1 MTDLGFLHYL
11 GAFLGSALLTL
22 ILVPLA
28 LRFAVRWGAFGGPAA
43 ARRDE
48 AAPYFGGAALVLV
61 FAAVVLAIAAFA
73 PDVER
78 LDQLAWLVVTGVALV
93 LVGLADD
100 LRRLPIPLR
109 LAAMTLSAV
118 AVWAAGV
125 QIDIFPTD
133 LPDLLL
139 TVLWIVGIT
148 SAFNVLDNMDGLSA
162 GVAGIAA
169 GALFVIAAS
178 NGQYLVAAL
187 SAALAGCALGFL
199 RHNYFPARVYMGD
212 AGSNFFG
219 FLLAVLAIK
228 LRFAPDAPA
237 AVAYLVPV
245 LVLAVPIFDLV
256 LVVLT
261 RVGAQRSAFQAGRD
275 HTSHRLVGAGLPVPA
290 AVGLIY
296 LAAFCL
302 GWLGL
307 VVSRLTDTTTAFLLA
322 GLVAALSLLA
332 GTFLASTLPMSE
344 PIVGLTPL
352 GAVFKR
358 ACDLLVGVPLAV
370 LATPVIAAFA
380 LASACVNRAWPF
392 FVQERIGRYGR
403 TFRFW
408 KIRTLPPNAPK
419 YALKP
424 AIGEIRLSR
433 FSRFL
438 RERHLDEL
446 PQLYAVVL
454 GRMSLVGPRPKMPD
468 EFEPV
473 AEEYA
478 TRRTRVPQGCT
489 CLWQVGVHTAG
500 LPSDSPEYDYWYL
513 RHWSMRLDVW
523 ILWRTALTL
532 VGAGRDMSL
541 QEIPVWLVGRRYEVP
556 GLALAAPAQA
566 ELDRRVLAG

>member
-1 MTDLGFLHYL
+1 LGLWHY
-11 GAFLGSALLTL
+11 AAVFFGSAILTL
-22 ILVPLA
+22 VLVPLA
-28 LRFAVRWGAFGGPAA
+28 LRVAVRSGAFGGLAA
-43 ARRDE
+43 TAGK
-48 AAPYFGGAALVLV
+48 AAVPYFGGAALVLA
-61 FAAVVLAIAAFA
+61 FSAVVLGVASAA

-78 LDQLAWLVVTGVALV
+78 LDQLVWLVVTGVLLV
-93 LVGLADD
+93 VVGLADD

-109 LAAMTLSAV
+109 LGAMTLAAV
-118 AVWAAGV
+118 AMWAAGV
-125 QIDIFPTD
+125 QINVLASTV
-133 LPDLLL
+133 PDLLL

-148 SAFNVLDNMDGLSA
+148 SAFNILDNIDGLSA

-169 GALFVIAAS
+169 AAFFVIAAS
-178 NGQYLVAAL
+178 NGQYMVAAL

-199 RHNYFPARVYMGD
+199 RHNYFPARIYMGD

-219 FLLAVLAIK
+219 FVLAVLAIK
-228 LRFAPDAPA
+228 LRFDAEGPAPA
-237 AVAYLVPV
+237 AYLVPV
-245 LVLAVPIFDLV
+245 LVLAVPIFDLA

-261 RVGAQRSAFQAGRD
+261 RLGSRRSPFEAGRD
-275 HTSHRLVGAGLPVPA
+275 HTSHRLVAAGLPVPA

-307 VVSRLTDTTTAFLLA
+307 VASRLTDDVTAYLLA
-322 GLVAALSLLA
+322 GLVLFLALLA
-332 GTFLASTLPMSE
+332 GTFLASTLPMTE
-344 PIVGLTPL
+344 PIVGLTPV

-358 ACDLLVGVPLAV
+358 SFDLVVGVPLAI
-370 LATPVIAAFA
+370 LATPVILVFA
-380 LASACVNRAWPF
+380 IVSAVTIRAWPF

-424 AIGEIRLSR
+424 AIGDLRLPR

-446 PQLYAVVL
+446 PQLYAVMG

-473 AEEYA
+473 AEDYA
-478 TRRTRVPQGCT
+478 AMRTRVPQGCT

-500 LPSDSPEYDYWYL
+500 LPSDSPEYDFWYL
-513 RHWSMRLDVW
+513 RHWSMRLDLW

-541 QEIPVWLVGRRYEVP
+541 QEIPVWLVGRRFDIPELSQIHPV
-556 GLALAAPAQA
+556 QA
-566 ELDRRVLAG
+566 RLDRTVMSG